1 MRKVFPRF
9 SMRWAVMGGGMLLV
23 GVAGALAAATVPAA
37 VPTAG
42 PAAVRTVA
50 AESTPGANGVMLPPL
65 APDDRWAKE
74 MLAFAAEDAAH
85 PPPASLIVFTGSS
98 SIRLWKD
105 LATDYPGLRVMNRGF
120 GGSRVK
126 DLVRHFERVILQYR
140 PRQVVIY
147 SGTNDVNGGVPVDE
161 VVADVR
167 AVVDRIH
174 RELPETRVLFLSLA
188 LNPARWAKRDLMLE
202 TNAKV
207 RAYLEQDPRNRF
219 LDVNPAMLGPDGLP
233 KPDIFV
239 ADWLHMN
246 RKGYELWAPLVR
258 PWLVP

>member
-1 MRKVFPRF
+1 MSRFAFLPRITPTLAALF
-9 SMRWAVMGGGMLLV
+9 ALLL
-23 GVAGALAAATVPAA
+23 AGIARAAETIPLATSTTAAPATSIVLPALAA
-37 VPTAG
+37 
-42 PAAVRTVA
+42 
-50 AESTPGANGVMLPPL
+50 
-65 APDDRWAKE
+65 DDRWAKE

-85 PPPASLIVFTGSS
+85 PAPERPIVFTGSS

-126 DLVRHFERVILQYR
+126 DLVRHFDRVILQYR

-147 SGTNDVNGGVPVDE
+147 SGTNDINGGVPVDE

-167 AVVDRIH
+167 RVVDRIN
-174 RELPETRVLFLSLA
+174 RELPEARVLFLSLA

-207 RAYLEQDPRNRF
+207 RAYLEQDPRNQF
-219 LDVNPAMLGPDGLP
+219 LDVNTVMLGADGLP

-239 ADWLHMN
+239 ADKLHMN

>member
-1 MRKVFPRF
+1 MRMVFARF
-9 SMRWAVMGGGMLLV
+9 RIRWAVMGCGLLV
-23 GVAGALAAATVPAA
+23 AGVAGSLAADAG
-37 VPTAG
+37 PTAT
-42 PAAVRTVA
+42 PTAV
-50 AESTPGANGVMLPPL
+50 AESTLGVNGVRLPPL

-74 MLAFAAEDAAH
+74 MQAFAAEDAAQ
-85 PPPASLIVFTGSS
+85 PPPERPIVFTGSS

-105 LATDYPGLRVMNRGF
+105 LATDYPGMRVMNRGF
-120 GGSRVK
+120 GGSRVS
-126 DLVRHFERVILQYR
+126 DLGRHFERVILQYR

-161 VVADVR
+161 VVADIR

-174 RELPETRVLFLSLA
+174 RELPDARVLFLSLA

-207 RAYLEQDPRNRF
+207 RAYLEQDPRNHF
-219 LDVNPAMLGPDGLP
+219 LDVNPVMLGPDGLP

-239 ADWLHMN
+239 ADRLHMN
-246 RKGYELWAPLVR
+246 RKGYELWVPLVR
-258 PWLVP
+258 PWLAP

>member
-85 PPPASLIVFTGSS
+85 PPPASPIVFTGSS

-174 RELPETRVLFLSLA
+174 RVLPETRVLFLSLA

>member
-1 MRKVFPRF
+1 MSRSLHPLRVSPVLVALLAFLSVAIAR
-9 SMRWAVMGGGMLLV
+9 AV
-23 GVAGALAAATVPAA
+23 ATTSAAAAPAA
-37 VPTAG
+37 VPA
-42 PAAVRTVA
+42 PAIVLPALA
-50 AESTPGANGVMLPPL
+50 A
-65 APDDRWAKE
+65 DDRWAKE

-85 PPPASLIVFTGSS
+85 PPPERPIVFTGSS

-126 DLVRHFERVILQYR
+126 DLVRHFDRVILQYR

-147 SGTNDVNGGVPVDE
+147 SGTNDLNGGVPVDE

-167 AVVDRIH
+167 RVVDRIN
-174 RELPETRVLFLSLA
+174 RELPETRVLFLSIA

-202 TNAKV
+202 ANAKV
-207 RAYLEQDPRNRF
+207 RAYLEQDQRNQF
-219 LDVNPAMLGPDGLP
+219 LDVNVVMLGADGLP

-239 ADWLHMN
+239 ADKLHMN

-258 PWLVP
+258 PWLSP

>member
-1 MRKVFPRF
+1 
-9 SMRWAVMGGGMLLV
+9 
-23 GVAGALAAATVPAA
+23 
-37 VPTAG
+37 
-42 PAAVRTVA
+42 
-50 AESTPGANGVMLPPL
+50 
-65 APDDRWAKE
+65 

-85 PPPASLIVFTGSS
+85 PPPERPIVFTGSS

-105 LATDYPGLRVMNRGF
+105 LGTDYPGRRVMNRGF

-126 DLVRHFERVILQYR
+126 DLVRHFDRVILQYR

-147 SGTNDVNGGVPVDE
+147 SGTNDINGGVPVDE

-167 AVVDRIH
+167 QVVDRIN
-174 RELPETRVLFLSLA
+174 RELPEARVLFLSLA

-207 RAYLEQDPRNRF
+207 RAYLEQDQRNQF
-219 LDVNPAMLGPDGLP
+219 LDVNTVMLGADGLP

-239 ADWLHMN
+239 ADKLHMN

-258 PWLVP
+258 PWLAP